1 VDLDR
6 PERLLLLLAVAGLA
20 AAYVVQQ
27 ARRRRLQRRWA
38 DDALLSSVAPSRP
51 GPLRH
56 LPAALVALSLVAMTV
71 AVADPRVE
79 RQVEQRRTTVV
90 VALDTSTSMLAQD
103 VAPNRFD
110 AARQAASQFVEQL
123 PADVDVALV
132 SFAATASLQVPP
144 TSDRAAVTRAIA
156 GLDLDGGTALG
167 DAVLVSLAALGPP
180 REGAGAPGSSGR
192 AVVLLADGGSTA
204 GSPLPDAVQQAV
216 AQGVPV
222 STIAYGTAE
231 GVVISGDVSIPVPVD
246 RPVLAEI
253 AAATGGQAYTAA
265 SSGDLADVL
274 TQVGGRLSRTTERQ
288 DVSAALAGVALA
300 LLVAAS
306 VSALAGRLRAAAPRR

>member
-1 VDLDR
+1 MDLDS
-6 PERLLLLLAVAGLA
+6 PERLLLLLAVAGLV
-20 AAYVVQQ
+20 AAYVRLQV
-27 ARRRRLQRRWA
+27 RRRGLQRRWA

-79 RQVEQRRTTVV
+79 REVERPRTTVV

-110 AARQAASQFVEQL
+110 AARQAASQFVERL
-123 PADVDVALV
+123 PASFDVALV
-132 SFAATASLQVPP
+132 SFNATATLQVPP
-144 TSDRAAVTRAIA
+144 TSDHAAVTRAIA

-167 DAVLVSLAALGPP
+167 DAVLAALAALGPP
-180 REGAGAPGSSGR
+180 RDGAAGDAGR

-204 GSPLPDAVQQAV
+204 GSPLPEAVQRAV
-216 AQGVPV
+216 EQGVPV

-231 GVVISGDVSIPVPVD
+231 GVVVSGGGVAIPVPVD
-246 RPVLAEI
+246 RPALAEI

-265 SSGDLADVL
+265 SSGDLSDAL
-274 TQVGGRLSRTTERQ
+274 TQVGSRLSRTTERQ
-288 DVSAALAGVALA
+288 DVSATLAGIALA
-300 LLVAAS
+300 LLAAGL
-306 VSALAGRLRAAAPRR
+306 VSALAGRLRAARTR